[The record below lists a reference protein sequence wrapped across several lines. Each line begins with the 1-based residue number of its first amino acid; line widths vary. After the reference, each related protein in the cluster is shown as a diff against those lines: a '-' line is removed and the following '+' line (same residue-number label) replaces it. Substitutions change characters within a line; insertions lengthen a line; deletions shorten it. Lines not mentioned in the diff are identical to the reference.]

1 MMLEIGSQA
10 PEFTLP
16 DHNGEPVSLS
26 DFRGQTVVLYFYPK
40 DSTPGCTRQAR
51 AFADVHEELRA
62 LGAVVLGVS
71 RDSSASH
78 LRFIQKNGLPFRL
91 LSDPERTALEAYGVW
106 QEKKL
111 YGKVSMGIVRTTYLI
126 DGAGII
132 RAVMPKVKPD
142 QNPADVLALLRAGGT
157 DILAAPQL
165 LERLTRTNLEQTPGY
180 AVDGHCQR
188 ARDLIR
194 AACAAPQ
201 AEVEFLV
208 GGTQANQT
216 VISAALRPYQGALCA
231 QTGHINVHETGAI
244 EATGHKVLPLPSQ
257 DGKITPKQVEQFCA
271 VHWAD
276 PTREHIVQPGM
287 VYLSQPTET
296 GLLYTRTELEG
307 FRAVCDRYG
316 MYLYIDGARCGYGLA
331 APENDVDL
339 TDLARLTD
347 VFYIGGT
354 KVGALFGEA
363 VVISSP
369 ALQRDFRYCIK
380 RHGGM
385 LAKGRLLGLQFE
397 ALFEDGLYLQL
408 GRHGVEQALRI
419 REACLRRGLPLHFD
433 SRTNQQFP
441 VLTRA
446 QRERLEEK
454 YAFTFWE
461 QLDDD
466 RAVVRFCAS
475 WATDPAAVD
484 ALTADLL
491 SLP

>member
-1 MMLEIGSQA
+1 MI
-10 PEFTLP
+10 
-16 DHNGEPVSLS
+16 
-26 DFRGQTVVLYFYPK
+26 
-40 DSTPGCTRQAR
+40 
-51 AFADVHEELRA
+51 
-62 LGAVVLGVS
+62 
-71 RDSSASH
+71 
-78 LRFIQKNGLPFRL
+78 RFECDYAEG
-91 LSDPERTALEAYGVW
+91 
-106 QEKKL
+106 
-111 YGKVSMGIVRTTYLI
+111 
-126 DGAGII
+126 
-132 RAVMPKVKPD
+132 
-142 QNPADVLALLRAGGT
+142 
-157 DILAAPQL
+157 AAPQL

-231 QTGHINVHETGAI
+231 QTGHINVHET
-244 EATGHKVLPLPSQ
+244 
-257 DGKITPKQVEQFCA
+257 

-446 QRERLEEK
+446 QRERLEEQ
-454 YAFTFWE
+454 YACTFWE

>member
-1 MMLEIGSQA
+1 MWNMEEKKIQGFEQA
-10 PEFTLP
+10 VRVLPLRLRQEAMALPEEQRARVEELRLRWGRPMAAVLP
-16 DHNGEPVSLS
+16 EGERPLGGEPVT
-26 DFRGQTVVLYFYPK
+26 GQ
-40 DSTPGCTRQAR
+40 
-51 AFADVHEELRA
+51 EL
-62 LGAVVLGVS
+62 
-71 RDSSASH
+71 
-78 LRFIQKNGLPFRL
+78 
-91 LSDPERTALEAYGVW
+91 E
-106 QEKKL
+106 
-111 YGKVSMGIVRTTYLI
+111 
-126 DGAGII
+126 
-132 RAVMPKVKPD
+132 
-142 QNPADVLALLRAGGT
+142 
-157 DILAAPQL
+157 QL
-165 LERLTRTNLEQTPGY
+165 LELASRASFHTVADQLRRGYLTVEGGHRVGLCGTAVVRDGELRGLRRLSSAAVRVARQAVGAARPVSDRLLRREGTLYSTLILAPPG
-180 AVDGHCQR
+180 AGKTTLL
-188 ARDLIR
+188 RDLIR